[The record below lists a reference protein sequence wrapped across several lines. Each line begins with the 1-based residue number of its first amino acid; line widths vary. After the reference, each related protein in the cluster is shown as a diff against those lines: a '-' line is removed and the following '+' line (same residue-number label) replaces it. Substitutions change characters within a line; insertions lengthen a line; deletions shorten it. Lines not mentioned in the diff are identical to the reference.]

1 MNGMFNKKEEKK
13 KSPKSS
19 IIRKDQNMNELTET
33 KAACIGPAPG
43 LLCVYYCFQFRVFG
57 ILE

>member
-19 IIRKDQNMNELTET
+19 IIRKDQYMDMIQT
-33 KAACIGPAPG
+33 
-43 LLCVYYCFQFRVFG
+43 
-57 ILE
+57 